1 MFWLHA
7 LAVVPSLWLGNTC
20 AQDAAFPQRA
30 LQIIV
35 PYSTGTT
42 ADILARTLGQ
52 RLAERWKVSV
62 VTDNRPGATG
72 ALGAAAVAK
81 AAPDGHT
88 LLFAAASFAI
98 IPALYPS
105 LAFDPVRSF
114 APVVQLTT
122 SALGMVVHPQVPAR
136 TVRELA
142 DLARKRP
149 GELFYVSAGNGSAQH
164 LVMELFKLQTGTQIV
179 HIPHKA
185 LSSGFT
191 DLVGGHAQTTISTLQ
206 TVQGFASSGRL
217 RLLAVSSA
225 QRAPAFPAVATFKEQ
240 GLALEVET
248 WSGAFA
254 PAATPRSVI
263 TKINNEI
270 NTLLDAPELRESI
283 SRQGMSP
290 AGGTPEQF
298 DALLKSELTRWAR
311 VVKAAKIKFD

>member
-7 LAVVPSLWLGNTC
+7 LAIVPSLWLGNTC

-42 ADILARTLGQ
+42 TDILARTLGQ

-72 ALGAAAVAK
+72 ALGAAAAAK
-81 AAPDGHT
+81 AVPDGHT
-88 LLFAAASFAI
+88 LLFSAASFAI

-122 SALGMVVHPQVPAR
+122 SALGLVVHPQVPAR

-149 GELFYVSAGNGSAQH
+149 GELFYISAGNGSAQH
-164 LVMELFKLQTGTQIV
+164 LVMELFKLETGTQIV
-179 HIPHKA
+179 HVPYKA

-254 PAATPRSVI
+254 PAATQIGRAHV
-263 TKINNEI
+263 
-270 NTLLDAPELRESI
+270 
-283 SRQGMSP
+283 
-290 AGGTPEQF
+290 
-298 DALLKSELTRWAR
+298 
-311 VVKAAKIKFD
+311 